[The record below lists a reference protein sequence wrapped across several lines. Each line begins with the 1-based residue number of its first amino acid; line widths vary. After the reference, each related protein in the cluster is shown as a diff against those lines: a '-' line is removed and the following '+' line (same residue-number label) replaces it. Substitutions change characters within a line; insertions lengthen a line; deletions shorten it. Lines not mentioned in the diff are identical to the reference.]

1 MLKETCA
8 ELSLARQVSSSTL
21 SFGWM
26 GTRLLSLAVWRCWVR
41 LRSLFHLR
49 CWSRH
54 FHVKILETCGS
65 SSSAQKPCG
74 GQRPRRLHSTRQGFK
89 CHSCEH
95 EPLRPSG
102 KTWSS
107 MDSVWRSDLWFCV
120 VMRAQL
126 CWPWLCMKLC
136 SLKALQRC
144 WSDLA
149 VLLERWNSEQAR
161 VWFSLSK
168 QAVCIEVF
176 LQSRRAKTPI
186 RQERIGHRESMF
198 EMRLHCPQII
208 SPGRK
213 CVYPHV
219 LFMICFAAI
228 YGWRGFPLL
237 IYLSGLHTTF
247 LSGNT
252 TRLPWILPGPA
263 LSTSALHC

>member
-49 CWSRH
+49 CWSLH

-95 EPLRPSG
+95 GPLRPSG

-161 VWFSLSK
+161 VWFYLSK

-176 LQSRRAKTPI
+176 CNLAELRLQLGKS
-186 RQERIGHRESMF
+186 ESAI
-198 EMRLHCPQII
+198 ENRC
-208 SPGRK
+208 SK
-213 CVYPHV
+213 CACIVLRSFHLVANVYTHM
-219 LFMICFAAI
+219 FMICFAAI